1 MTESVSPEPG
11 APCCVAENQ
20 PRRGFL
26 AASLG
31 LLAAGLTLLAP
42 LVTGIAAFLN
52 PWRQKGLAGQSLR
65 LATLD
70 TLPEDGTPV
79 KASVLMDE
87 VDAWNLV
94 PNQPVGA
101 VFLRRVGRAPS
112 GWAVE
117 ALNVVCPHAGCSVEY
132 KEELDPATGGKV
144 KRFFCPC
151 HTASFDLSGKR
162 TDAVS
167 PSPRDMDQLTVDPER
182 LANDNEVWVEF
193 KNFQTGIAKQVPI
206 A

>member
-1 MTESVSPEPG
+1 MSESVSREPG
-11 APCCVAENQ
+11 APCCAVDNQ
-20 PRRGFL
+20 ARRGFL

-42 LVTGIAAFLN
+42 LATGIVAFLN
-52 PWRQKGLAGQSLR
+52 PWRQKGQAGQSLR

-87 VDAWNLV
+87 VDAWNRV

-101 VFLRRVGRAPS
+101 VFLRRAGLK
-112 GWAVE
+112 AVD
-117 ALNVVCPHAGCSVEY
+117 ALNVVCPHAGCSIEY
-132 KEELDPATGGKV
+132 KEEVDPATGGKV
-144 KRFFCPC
+144 KKFFCPC
-151 HTASFDLSGKR
+151 HAASFDLDGKR
-162 TDAVS
+162 TDADS
-167 PSPRDMDQLTVDPER
+167 SSPRDMDRLTVDPEK

-193 KNFQTGIAKQVPI
+193 KNFQTGIAAQVPT